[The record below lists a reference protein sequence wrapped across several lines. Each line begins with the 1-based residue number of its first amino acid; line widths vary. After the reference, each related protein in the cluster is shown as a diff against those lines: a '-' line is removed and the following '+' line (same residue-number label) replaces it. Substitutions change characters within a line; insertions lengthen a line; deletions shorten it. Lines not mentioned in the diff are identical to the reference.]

1 MSYIIR
7 VIIRV
12 ENINGGPF
20 VTRLCE
26 MQDMIRHHL
35 PVPPNEGEKPVSHGV
50 PQDRLRSED
59 MSERWETGFSYLV
72 LRTGI
77 EPFEITLKSPDI
89 EGSSFGVLNFVLNI
103 LNEAV
108 TKQQFCNGLI
118 FLQEIEIVYFINNST
133 SASAVPIPAMPNVST
148 RTLAT
153 FGERNAGRVGP
164 R

>member
-1 MSYIIR
+1 MK
-7 VIIRV
+7 
-12 ENINGGPF
+12 
-20 VTRLCE
+20 
-26 MQDMIRHHL
+26 
-35 PVPPNEGEKPVSHGV
+35 EKSLFPAVV

-59 MSERWETGFSYLV
+59 LSERWETGFSYLV